1 MLVAALVSLSVVFVA
16 ELGDKSQPERFLH
29 GMASVLF
36 LLLGLWLLFDG
47 GLGLRWVAVGVTAAV
62 GVATA
67 AAAAAAF
74 VCNRRENPQA
84 LPPLESS
91 PDPGGPPAGYCLSND

>member
-1 MLVAALVSLSVVFVA
+1 MLAAALVSLSVVFVA

-29 GMASVLF
+29 
-36 LLLGLWLLFDG
+36 
-47 GLGLRWVAVGVTAAV
+47 GVTAAV